1 MATPKEIYDSFA
13 GQSDQDAKAAS
24 ELIGQGLCSD
34 DGTSPDSNGLLKPS
48 ASTVI
53 EAIKSGSV
61 I

>member
-1 MATPKEIYDSFA
+1 MATPKEIYDSFD
-13 GQSDQDAKAAS
+13 GQSDQDAKASAK
-24 ELIGQGLCSD
+24 LIADGLCCA
-34 DGTSPDSNGLLKPS
+34 DGTAPDSDGILKPS

>member
-13 GQSDQDAKAAS
+13 GESDQDAKAAS

-34 DGTSPDSNGLLKPS
+34 DGDVADSNGFLKPS
-48 ASTVI
+48 VSTVI
-53 EAIKSGSV
+53 EAIKSGS